1 MAASCRVVTVGGM
14 SNVEVVHIPENS
26 RYEIHV
32 DGEVA
37 GYTEAKERA
46 DGVVLFPH
54 TAVEDAY
61 GGQGLASRLVAGAL
75 DDVRAHGRR
84 IEVTCEYALGFLE
97 KHPEYK
103 DLLAETE

>member
-1 MAASCRVVTVGGM
+1 M
-14 SNVEVVHIPENS
+14 SQVEVVHVPENS

-37 GYTEAKERA
+37 GFTEAKERS

-54 TAVEDAY
+54 TVVDDAY
-61 GGQGLASRLVAGAL
+61 EGQGVAAQLVTGAL

-84 IEVTCEYALGFLE
+84 IEVTCEYVLGFLE
-97 KHPEYK
+97 KNPEYR
-103 DLLAETE
+103 DLLAGE